1 MLPGKAGG
9 KGTRAE
15 RSERLKSTLGYTY
28 WTERRLLLLAMM
40 MATEVSH
47 ECMSYAIDLTSDLVR
62 WSLNCL
68 PKTDLDMAGRK

>member
-1 MLPGKAGG
+1 MLPGEAGG
-9 KGTRAE
+9 KGTRAD

-40 MATEVSH
+40 MATGVSH

-62 WSLNCL
+62 
-68 PKTDLDMAGRK
+68 

>member
-1 MLPGKAGG
+1 MCVYIYIHLYMLPGEAGG
-9 KGTRAE
+9 KGTRAD

-40 MATEVSH
+40 MATGVSH

-62 WSLNCL
+62 
-68 PKTDLDMAGRK
+68 